1 MPSVSAIRAAGLLL
15 LIGALAASVGSHAQS
30 QPSWQ
35 AQGKPSLIFSTTLGG
50 LNCNCDNPR
59 TFAQNTG
66 SDAEGNTFVTGASR
80 VTDLP
85 VLHAFQPQP
94 ASGASMTAFVAKLDP
109 SGKLLWLTYLG
120 GNNQT
125 MGEGLA
131 VLPDGGVA
139 VDGITNSDDS
149 EPFPTLNAFQN
160 KFAGGGADYFLS
172 VFDKDGNLLYS
183 TYFGGS
189 GTEGS
194 GFVDN
199 NSNGNNLTA
208 DAHGLVYLVGT
219 TYSADLPVTANA
231 IQPDLKGDSDAIVA
245 IFDPSKSGADSLIYS
260 SFLGGHDDEK
270 GHGAAVD
277 ASGELITAVGY
288 TNSDD
293 FPTTHN
299 AYRRHAPPPGW
310 VSNGFVAQFTSS
322 NPGDPTSEYKFR
334 YSTYLGGNTDHARED
349 TYGVAVDQN
358 GIIAVTGRTVS
369 PDFPTTWLS
378 VYRSAPYLGL
388 DKSNDQ
394 PYMVKIDPSREK
406 KASLIYGTYLG
417 GGAPNEIA
425 LAGGGFGTSIGVDSH
440 GNVYLAG
447 ETSSYGIEYQDIDG
461 TANLVAPIKYPY
473 TWDALI
479 PAFQGGSQDA
489 MFMQIPPSGAWLAY
503 STYLGG
509 SGDDRAYGLAVDP
522 DGNVVVTGVTSSPDF
537 PLKNPAQVFPHVPGQ
552 QNAFITKFSFG
563 GSANQP

>member
-1 MPSVSAIRAAGLLL
+1 MPGVSAIRACGLLL
-15 LIGALAASVGSHAQS
+15 VIALVASVGSPAQS
-30 QPSWQ
+30 QPSSQ

-50 LNCNCDNPR
+50 LNCNCENPR

-66 SDAEGNTFVTGASR
+66 SDAEGNTYVTGATR

-85 VLHAFQPQP
+85 VLHAFQPEP
-94 ASGASMTAFVAKLDP
+94 APGASMTAFVAKLDP
-109 SGKLLWLTYLG
+109 FGKLLWLTYLG
-120 GNNQT
+120 GDQQT

-139 VDGITNSDDS
+139 VDGITSSDDS
-149 EPFPTLNAFQN
+149 GPFPTLNAFQDTN
-160 KFAGGGADYFLS
+160 DGGDADYFVS
-172 VFDKDGNLLYS
+172 VFDKDGNLRYS

-189 GTEGS
+189 GAEGS

-199 NSNGNNLTA
+199 NSNGNNLAA

-219 TYSADLPVTANA
+219 TESPDLPVTANA
-231 IQPDLKGDSDAIVA
+231 IQPGLEGDSDAIVV

-260 SFLGGHDDEK
+260 SFLGGSANEK

-277 ASGELITAVGY
+277 ATGELITAVGY
-288 TNSDD
+288 TDSDD
-293 FPTTHN
+293 FPTTDN
-299 AYRRHAPPPGW
+299 AYRNGPPLNGW
-310 VSNGFVAQFTSS
+310 TSNGFVAQFTSS
-322 NPGDPTSEYKFR
+322 KPGDPTSEYKFR
-334 YSTYLGGNTDHARED
+334 YSTYLGSASDQARED

-378 VYRSAPYLGL
+378 VYHSAPYLGL
-388 DKSNDQ
+388 NKSNDQ
-394 PYMVKIDPSREK
+394 PYMVKIDPSQDND
-406 KASLIYGTYLG
+406 ASLIYGTYLG
-417 GGAPNEIA
+417 GGAPDSIA
-425 LAGGGFGTSIGVDSH
+425 GGGGFGTAIGVDSH
-440 GNVYLAG
+440 GNVSVAG
-447 ETSSYGIEYQDIDG
+447 EISSPGIEYVYG
-461 TANLVAPIKYPY
+461 TTNFVAPFRFPY
-473 TWDALI
+473 TWNALI
-479 PAFQGGSQDA
+479 PAFQGGGQDA
-489 MFMQIPPSGAWLAY
+489 IFMQIPPPGAWLGY

-522 DGNVVVTGVTSSPDF
+522 DGNVVVTGVTSSADF

>member
-1 MPSVSAIRAAGLLL
+1 MPGFSSIRAVGLLL
-15 LIGALAASVGSHAQS
+15 VISALVASVASYAQS
-30 QPSWQ
+30 QPSSQ
-35 AQGKPSLIFSTTLGG
+35 AQGKPSLIFSATLGG
-50 LNCNCDNPR
+50 LQCDCDNPR
-59 TFAQNTG
+59 TFAENTG
-66 SDAEGNTFVTGASR
+66 SDPAGNTYVTGGTR

-85 VLHAFQPQP
+85 VLYAFQPKP
-94 ASGASMTAFVAKLDP
+94 AAGASMTAFVAKLDP

-120 GNNQT
+120 GNQQT

-139 VDGITNSDDS
+139 VDGITSSDDS
-149 EPFPTLNAFQN
+149 EPFPTLNAFQDTN
-160 KFAGGGADYFLS
+160 AGGDADYFLS
-172 VFDKDGNLLYS
+172 VFDKDGSLRYS

-199 NSNGNNLTA
+199 NSNGNNLAA

-219 TYSADLPVTANA
+219 TYSADLPLTPNA
-231 IQPDLKGDSDAIVA
+231 LQAVLMGSSDAIVA
-245 IFDPSKSGADSLIYS
+245 IFNPSKSGADSLIYS
-260 SFLGGHDDEK
+260 SFLGGLNNEK

-277 ASGELITAVGY
+277 ATGELITAVGY
-288 TNSDD
+288 TDSDD
-293 FPTTHN
+293 FPTTKN
-299 AYRRHAPPPGW
+299 AYRENHPKNGW
-310 VSNGFVAQFTSS
+310 VSNGFVTQFTSS
-322 NPGDPTSEYKFR
+322 KPGDPSSEYNYR
-334 YSTYLGGNTDHARED
+334 YSTYLGGDSDQARED
-349 TYGVAVDQN
+349 AYGVAVEQG

-369 PDFPTTWLS
+369 PDFPTTWPS
-378 VYRSAPYLGL
+378 IYPSAPYLGL
-388 DKSNDQ
+388 GKSNDQ
-394 PYMVKIDPSREK
+394 PYVVKIDPSQDNQ
-406 KASLIYGTYLG
+406 ASLVYGTFLG
-417 GGAPNEIA
+417 GGAPNDVA
-425 LAGGGFGTSIGVDSH
+425 LTGGGYGTSIGVDSH

-447 ETSSYGIEYQDIDG
+447 EISSYGVEYEDIDG

-479 PAFQGGSQDA
+479 PAFQGGGQDA
-489 MFMQIPPSGAWLAY
+489 IFMQIPSSGAWLAY

-552 QNAFITKFSFG
+552 QNAFITKFSFAG
-563 GSANQP
+563 PAN

>member
-1 MPSVSAIRAAGLLL
+1 MFRVSAVRAFGRFLVL
-15 LIGALAASVGSHAQS
+15 ALVASISSHAQS
-30 QPSWQ
+30 QPPSQ

-59 TFAQNTG
+59 TFAENTG
-66 SDAEGNTFVTGASR
+66 SDAAGNTYVTGATR
-80 VTDLP
+80 VLDLP

-94 ASGASMTAFVAKLDP
+94 ATGASMTAFVAKLDP

-120 GNNQT
+120 GDNQT

-139 VDGITNSDDS
+139 VDGITSSDES
-149 EPFPTLNAFQN
+149 EPFPTLNAFQDTN
-160 KFAGGGADYFLS
+160 AGGDADYFVS
-172 VFDKDGNLLYS
+172 VFDKDGNLRYS

-189 GTEGS
+189 DAEGS

-199 NSNGNNLTA
+199 NSNGNNLAA

-219 TYSADLPVTANA
+219 TASSDFPRTANA
-231 IQPDLKGDSDAIVA
+231 LQPALNGSSDAIVA
-245 IFDPSKSGADSLIYS
+245 VFNPSESGADSLIYS
-260 SFLGGHDDEK
+260 SFLGGSANEK

-277 ASGELITAVGY
+277 ATGGLITAVGY
-288 TNSDD
+288 TDSCD
-293 FPTTHN
+293 FPTTDN
-299 AYRRHAPPPGW
+299 AYRKKHPPNGW

-322 NPGDPTSEYKFR
+322 KPGDPTSEYQFR
-334 YSTYLGGNTDHARED
+334 YSTYLGGNTDQARED
-349 TYGVAVDQN
+349 AYGVAVDHN

-369 PDFPTTWLS
+369 PDFPTTIPS
-378 VYRSAPYLGL
+378 VYPSAPYLGL

-417 GGAPNEIA
+417 GGADHSFA
-425 LAGGGFGTSIGVDSH
+425 LGGGGFGTSIGVDSH
-440 GNVYLAG
+440 GNVSVAG
-447 ETSSYGIEYQDIDG
+447 EISSLGIEYTYD
-461 TANLVAPIKYPY
+461 TMNYVAPRKFPY
-473 TWDALI
+473 TQDALI
-479 PAFQGGSQDA
+479 PAFQGGGQDSIL
-489 MFMQIPPSGAWLAY
+489 MQIPPSGAWLAY

-522 DGNVVVTGVTSSPDF
+522 DGNVVVTGVTSSADF

-552 QNAFITKFSFG
+552 QNAFITKFSF
-563 GSANQP
+563 AD